1 MPAAYLPVPQGPASE
16 ASAWIRQALSG
27 ARERFGEGV
36 LAVAPEL
43 SDEQIAALAMY
54 AEDFACRLL
63 DACGFPGE
71 AAVLRETAATGQQSE
86 PGEDVPA

>member
-1 MPAAYLPVPQGPASE
+1 MPASYLPVPTTHAE
-16 ASAWIRQALSG
+16 AASAWIRQALAG
-27 ARERFGEGV
+27 ARERFGEGA

-43 SDEQIAALAMY
+43 SGEQVAALAMY
-54 AEDFACRLL
+54 AEDFACQLL

-71 AAVLRETAATGQQSE
+71 AAVLRETAATGQESE